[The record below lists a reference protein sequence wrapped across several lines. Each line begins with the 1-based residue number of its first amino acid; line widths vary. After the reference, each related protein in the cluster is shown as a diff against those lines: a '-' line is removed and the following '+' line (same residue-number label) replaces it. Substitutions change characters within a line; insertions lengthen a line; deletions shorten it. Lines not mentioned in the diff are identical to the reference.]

1 MKISLFTIVAVFF
14 LNILQATPD
23 WNKVETESI
32 ELFREYLRIDTS
44 NPPGDVTEGVKWLAK
59 QFEDY
64 NIKYETFTVPDDP
77 RRMHILAEIT
87 GSNPNLK
94 PLLLLNHIDVVPAD
108 YDAWRT
114 NPFQAEIIDGVIY
127 GRGALDMK
135 SLGIMQMMSMI
146 LLKREGYIPER
157 TVKFLGVADE
167 EILGEYGAQWMIEN
181 HWDKLNPE
189 WVWDEGGIGSTDSFP
204 DLSAFAVAVA
214 QKKSFWVDLNVSGKS
229 GHGSRPFKGYP
240 NAVLVK
246 ALDKI
251 VSWDTPIEIN
261 PVIEK
266 MFYKIG
272 EHKGGVQGFIMKNIN
287 NSIIKYFSG
296 ESIASTSTSM
306 NAMLRNTIALTMI
319 NSGYK
324 TNIIPE
330 KAMASLDIRLLPATD
345 PDEFISSL
353 KSIINDDRVEIV
365 PNRTPYNNFTSS
377 WDTEFYKVL
386 SNELKN
392 EKPDVVVLPFMTIG
406 GTDSQFFQSKG
417 VDCYG
422 ILPILVSESDI
433 QTMHGIDERISIE
446 NFMLG
451 TRVVYN
457 TIKKVCASK

>member
-1 MKISLFTIVAVFF
+1 
-14 LNILQATPD
+14 
-23 WNKVETESI
+23 
-32 ELFREYLRIDTS
+32 
-44 NPPGDVTEGVKWLAK
+44 
-59 QFEDY
+59 
-64 NIKYETFTVPDDP
+64 
-77 RRMHILAEIT
+77 
-87 GSNPNLK
+87 
-94 PLLLLNHIDVVPAD
+94 
-108 YDAWRT
+108 
-114 NPFQAEIIDGVIY
+114 
-127 GRGALDMK
+127 
-135 SLGIMQMMSMI
+135 
-146 LLKREGYIPER
+146 
-157 TVKFLGVADE
+157 
-167 EILGEYGAQWMIEN
+167 
-181 HWDKLNPE
+181 
-189 WVWDEGGIGSTDSFP
+189 
-204 DLSAFAVAVA
+204 
-214 QKKSFWVDLNVSGKS
+214 
-229 GHGSRPFKGYP
+229 
-240 NAVLVK
+240 
-246 ALDKI
+246 
-251 VSWDTPIEIN
+251 
-261 PVIEK
+261 